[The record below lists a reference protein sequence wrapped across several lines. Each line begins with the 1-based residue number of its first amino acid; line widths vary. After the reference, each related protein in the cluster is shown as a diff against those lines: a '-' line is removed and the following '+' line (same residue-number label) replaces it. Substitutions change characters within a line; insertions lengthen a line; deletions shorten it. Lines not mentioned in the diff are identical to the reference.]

1 MTVHLTAHDIDLM
14 TTILFFNIKSLK
26 MRTDFNN
33 IILLIFVSTI
43 LNTSLQAQYYP
54 DGEIDTS
61 GLVIEIVPD
70 GLDTVFYF
78 GDEETIDTAALRL
91 TYSGYHDA
99 NTYQAK
105 IGLTDSTI

>member
-1 MTVHLTAHDIDLM
+1 
-14 TTILFFNIKSLK
+14 
-26 MRTDFNN
+26 MRT
-33 IILLIFVSTI
+33 ITTKSILLTIVSMIIKTT
-43 LNTSLQAQYYP
+43 LHAQYYP

-70 GLDTVFYF
+70 GMDTVFYF
-78 GDEETIDTAALRL
+78 GEEETIDTAALRL

-105 IGLTDSTI
+105 IGLTDSTIYVRIVTGKQIGRAHV

>member
-1 MTVHLTAHDIDLM
+1 MTVHLTAYDIDLM

-26 MRTDFNN
+26 MRTDINN

-54 DGEIDTS
+54 DSEIDTS

-70 GLDTVFYF
+70 GLEMVFYF
-78 GDEETIDTAALRL
+78 DKE
-91 TYSGYHDA
+91 
-99 NTYQAK
+99 
-105 IGLTDSTI
+105 